1 MQKQQQEEHSR
12 RTREKLDV
20 RQREVMQRQQDS
32 MRRWEEQRDETRRQN
47 QLLAHQLKVQ
57 QEQLSSI
64 RENEELEAQFDKLR
78 VD

>member
-20 RQREVMQRQQDS
+20 LQREVMQRQQDS

>member
-1 MQKQQQEEHSR
+1 MH
-12 RTREKLDV
+12 
-20 RQREVMQRQQDS
+20 RQQDS

-57 QEQLSSI
+57 QEQLTSI
-64 RENEELEAQFDKLR
+64 RENDELEAQFDKLR